1 MNLASRR
8 KWALLFIMIGV
19 MLTVTACG
27 GSTKDAKPAE
37 AKKKVVNIG
46 MMNAPSGFNPLES
59 SDTAQNV
66 ATAILFLPLLEL
78 DEDMKYVPQ
87 LADAVETK
95 DNQTYTIKLNPKAKW
110 TDGKPITADDV
121 IFTLNLISNPKVAS
135 TVASKFNILE
145 GLNENGK
152 RANDTATLSGVKKID
167 AHTLTIKTKVPVD
180 QNLFN
185 DCISRMLKTMPEHV
199 LKDVDVT
206 KLYQHAFMQKPDV
219 TSGALKLVTFQKGQ
233 YVQFAANKEYFRGA
247 PKIDE
252 VYFKLMPGANITAQL
267 QSGEIDMNDPTI
279 GLIPFEDYEKVKS
292 MPNVSTESGGVPTTI
307 QRIMINVK
315 TITDPKVRK
324 AISMA
329 INRKM
334 IIDNLLKGEGEAIEL
349 PYWSGSPFL
358 NKNLAQYTYDPEKAK
373 QLLKEAGWDAN
384 RVVNF
389 SVPTG
394 NKVREQV
401 SDIIAE
407 NLKAVGIKVQ
417 VQKFDFVTSM
427 AKAKKGEHDL
437 YIVGISANPTVPDIS
452 PVLQTGAPLNL
463 AHYSSKEM
471 DDLLVAGKNEV
482 DPVKV
487 KQIYDKVQEIFAQ
500 DMPSPCVYIQNQ
512 LRATSKRML
521 VGKPKL
527 FGAFINVEQWDIK
540 N

>member
-1 MNLASRR
+1 MNIGSRK
-8 KWALLFIMIGV
+8 KWSLFFIMIGV
-19 MLTVTACG
+19 MLTVSACG

-37 AKKKVVNIG
+37 TKKKVVNIG

-66 ATAILFLPLLEL
+66 STAILFLPLLEL
-78 DEDMKYVPQ
+78 NDDMTYAPQ
-87 LADAVETK
+87 LADSVETK

-110 TDGKPITADDV
+110 TDGKPITVDDV

-135 TVASKFNILE
+135 TVASNFNILD

-152 RANDTATLSGVKKID
+152 RASDTAPISGVKKID
-167 AHTLTIKTKVPVD
+167 DHTLTIKTKVPVD

-185 DCISRMLKTMPEHV
+185 DCISRRLKTMPAHV

-206 KLYQHAFMQKPDV
+206 KLYQHPFMQKPDV

-292 MPNVSTESGGVPTTI
+292 MPNVTSESGGVPTTI

-324 AISMA
+324 AISTA

-358 NKNLAQYTYDPEKAK
+358 NKNVPQSSYDPEKAK
-373 QLLKEAGWDAN
+373 QLLKEAGWDPG

-401 SDIIAE
+401 ADIIAE
-407 NLKAVGIKVQ
+407 NLKAIGMNVQ
-417 VQKFDFVTSM
+417 IQKYDFVTSM
-427 AKAKKGEHDL
+427 SKAKKGEYDI

-452 PVLQTGAPLNL
+452 TVLQTGASLNL
-463 AHYSSKEM
+463 AHYSNQEM

-482 DPVKV
+482 DPVKA

-527 FGAFINVEQWDIK
+527 FGAFINVQDWDIK

>member
-1 MNLASRR
+1 
-8 KWALLFIMIGV
+8 MIGV
-19 MLTVTACG
+19 MLTVSACG

-37 AKKKVVNIG
+37 TKKKVVNIG

-66 ATAILFLPLLEL
+66 STAILFLPLLEL
-78 DEDMKYVPQ
+78 NDDMTYAPQ
-87 LADAVETK
+87 LADSVETK

-110 TDGKPITADDV
+110 TDGKPITVDDV

-135 TVASKFNILE
+135 TVASNFNILD

-152 RANDTATLSGVKKID
+152 RASDTAPISGVKKIED
-167 AHTLTIKTKVPVD
+167 HTLTIKTKVPVD

-185 DCISRMLKTMPEHV
+185 DCISRRLKTMPAHV

-206 KLYQHAFMQKPDV
+206 KLYQHPFMQKPDV

-292 MPNVSTESGGVPTTI
+292 MPNVTSESGGVPTTI

-324 AISMA
+324 AISTA

-358 NKNLAQYTYDPEKAK
+358 NKNVPQSSYDPEKAK
-373 QLLKEAGWDAN
+373 QLLKEAGWDPG

-401 SDIIAE
+401 ADIIAE
-407 NLKAVGIKVQ
+407 NLKAVGMNVQ
-417 VQKFDFVTSM
+417 IQKYDFVTSM
-427 AKAKKGEHDL
+427 SKAKKGEYDI

-452 PVLQTGAPLNL
+452 TVLQTGASLNL
-463 AHYSSKEM
+463 AHYSNQEM

-482 DPVKV
+482 DPVKA

-527 FGAFINVEQWDIK
+527 FGAFINVQDWDIK